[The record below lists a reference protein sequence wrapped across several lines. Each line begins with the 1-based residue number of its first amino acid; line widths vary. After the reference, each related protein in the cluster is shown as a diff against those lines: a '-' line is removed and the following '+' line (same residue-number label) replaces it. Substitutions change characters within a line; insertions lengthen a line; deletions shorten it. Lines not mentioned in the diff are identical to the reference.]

1 MNKGKTFF
9 LVLQLTTNG
18 LVTLFRNALVSVLI
32 VLSLTLFDYTGTNCL
47 GNWDVLLNEISD
59 RTEL

>member
-1 MNKGKTFF
+1 VSKGKSVF

-18 LVTLFRNALVSVLI
+18 FVTLFRKALVSVLI
-32 VLSLTLFDYTGTNCL
+32 VLSLALFDYTGTRCL
-47 GNWDVLLNEISD
+47 GNQDALLRKVRQ